1 MESEMNKERLKK
13 ELLKKRSWNV
23 SEVIEYVRKN
33 KGDENAELFTK
44 AYRQYTQDTLDS
56 FYRSDVL
63 VMFVDDL
70 EDEE

>member
-1 MESEMNKERLKK
+1 MEWMMSNERLKK

-23 SEVIEYVRKN
+23 SEAIEFVRKN

-44 AYRQYTQDTLDS
+44 AYKQYTQDPIDS

-70 EDEE
+70 DDEE